1 MAGKSGGS
9 IPARWS
15 LVLFD
20 LLSDGVEN
28 AEAREGEEV
37 RFKKLKSR
45 R

>member
-1 MAGKSGGS
+1 MTGKSGGS
-9 IPARWS
+9 IPALWS
-15 LVLFD
+15 LVLFG

-28 AEAREGEEV
+28 AEVSEGEEV